1 MGEDKDSFNAW
12 KGATEKLQIAL
23 NSVLGRTLAKIMK
36 NCISTVAE
44 GNLSFLCLMLLLEA
58 RGATE

>member
-1 MGEDKDSFNAW
+1 MGEDKYSFNAW
-12 KGATEKLQIAL
+12 KGATEKFAL

-36 NCISTVAE
+36 NCISIAAE